1 LLRGAHRF
9 SQDLAAAPNT
19 GTKQIP
25 VAKGLG
31 ALAEGSVQLALFH
44 PFRPD
49 GDQPERDGVLPVLIE
64 TGEESLAVG
73 ATIELGN
80 VMREGA
86 ILQVRLVTAHEHP
99 IAGMPKQRPAFRGV
113 GRALFGVRNLGNVWR
128 EMLRPAV
135 RRTNVNERAVDAA
148 VVADVLEPC
157 LLSACELSDAPAQ
170 LVVFGEPAE
179 LGKAGRNAPSL
190 RLSSRSSF
198 PAPT

>member
-1 LLRGAHRF
+1 MLRGAHRF

-64 TGEESLAVG
+64 PGEESLAVG

-86 ILQVRLVTAHEHP
+86 ILQVCRSTRTPNRRDAETAP
-99 IAGMPKQRPAFRGV
+99 GIPRRGPRPFWGS
-113 GRALFGVRNLGNVWR
+113 
-128 EMLRPAV
+128 
-135 RRTNVNERAVDAA
+135 
-148 VVADVLEPC
+148 EPGQC
-157 LLSACELSDAPAQ
+157 LA
-170 LVVFGEPAE
+170 
-179 LGKAGRNAPSL
+179 
-190 RLSSRSSF
+190 
-198 PAPT
+198 